1 MPSQFIWDYDR
12 SEILADG
19 IVHVLG
25 IVMAT
30 IGAAVLMVMTVPSSD
45 IVRLAAV
52 TVYLIGLLAMFCSS
66 AAYNLWPVSPFK
78 WRLRQLDQSAI
89 YLLIAAT
96 YTAFM
101 LPTYGAFSVVLAV
114 VWGAALVGMAIK
126 LFWPGYLDRASVVL
140 YLAVG
145 WSGIFTMGPIAA
157 ALAPITL
164 WLVVAGGVLYSVGVV
179 FHLWSRLRFQNAIWH
194 GFVLTAATF
203 HYAAVL
209 TSLG

>member
-52 TVYLIGLLAMFCSS
+52 SVYLIGLLAMFCCS

-78 WRLRQLDQSAI
+78 WRLRRLDQSAI
-89 YLLIAAT
+89 YVLIAAT

-101 LPTYGAFSVVLAV
+101 LPMHGVSFMLVLAV

-126 LFWPGYLDRASVVL
+126 LFWPGYLERASVAL
-140 YLAVG
+140 YL
-145 WSGIFTMGPIAA
+145 
-157 ALAPITL
+157 
-164 WLVVAGGVLYSVGVV
+164 
-179 FHLWSRLRFQNAIWH
+179 
-194 GFVLTAATF
+194 
-203 HYAAVL
+203 
-209 TSLG
+209 